1 MASPHTQFGTTLV
14 ELIITI
20 VVLGIGLSSILLVM
34 NRNIGTSSDPLIQ
47 HQAIAIAEAYLEEI
61 LSKPFVDPDGVDG
74 ETTRNLFDDVDDYN
88 SPVVDGLPR
97 DQGDTTTPNGNL
109 IAGLGSYTVAV
120 TVTNEAVG
128 PAGNQAPIG
137 DSLRVTV
144 AVSTPASS
152 TPVTISA
159 YRTNF

>member
-1 MASPHTQFGTTLV
+1 MIRSRTQFGTTLV

-34 NRNIGTSSDPLIQ
+34 NRNISTSSDPLIQ

-61 LSKPFVDPDGVDG
+61 LSKPFVDPDGVG
-74 ETTRNLFDDVDDYN
+74 SEAARNLFDNVRDYDDIN
-88 SPVVDGLPR
+88 NPTVNGVPR
-97 DQGDTTTPNGNL
+97 DQDGNL
-109 IAGLGSYTVAV
+109 IPGLGSYTVTV

-128 PAGNQAPIG
+128 PAGNQAPMA

-144 AVSTPASS
+144 AVSTPASA
-152 TPVTISA
+152 TPITVSA
-159 YRTNF
+159 YRTNL

>member
-1 MASPHTQFGTTLV
+1 MIRFRAQFGTTLI

-20 VVLGIGLSSILLVM
+20 VVLGIGLSGTLLVM
-34 NRNIGTSSDPLIQ
+34 NRNIATSSDPLIQ

-61 LSKPFVDPDGVDG
+61 LSKPFVDPDGVDTIAA
-74 ETTRNLFDDVDDYN
+74 EPTRDLFDDVNDYDRN
-88 SPVVDGLPR
+88 IVDGLPR
-97 DQGDTTTPNGNL
+97 DQDGNL
-109 IAGLGSYTVAV
+109 VAGLGNYTVAV

-128 PAGNQAPIG
+128 PAGNPAPAAN
-137 DSLRVTV
+137 SLRVTV

-152 TPVTISA
+152 TPVIVSA